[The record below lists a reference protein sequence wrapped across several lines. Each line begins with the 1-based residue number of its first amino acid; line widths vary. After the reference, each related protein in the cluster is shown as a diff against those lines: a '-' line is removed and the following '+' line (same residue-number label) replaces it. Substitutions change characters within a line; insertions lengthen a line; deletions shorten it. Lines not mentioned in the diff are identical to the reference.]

1 MFVYLFSYPP
11 PKKMPEVVPVVFYHG
26 TEDWN
31 SPLETRKL
39 IEQAADGEACHIP
52 RFKPLFYDLNLIE
65 NYRLRGSVQTVVGLV
80 CLKYLR
86 RKFTEEVVRILVE
99 EIRRLP
105 AGSDLAKAIYSALAM
120 VKERGEIEEFLERAR
135 EMRYTDI
142 EEGVMT
148 FAQEVREEGIHLGEK
163 RGLEKGETLGKI
175 KDKQE
180 IVKRLLNRK
189 LDLSEEEAARI
200 DGIEDFEALD
210 AALDEIIDAEDKQ
223 KVLER
228 LGL

>member
-39 IEQAADGEACHIP
+39 IEQAAGGEAGHIP

-65 NYRLRGSVQTVVGLV
+65 NHRLRGSVQTVVGLV

-86 RKFTEEVVRILVE
+86 RKFTEEIVRILVE
-99 EIRRLP
+99 EVRRLP

-120 VKERGEIEEFLERAR
+120 VKERREIEEFLERAR

-148 FAQEVREEGIHLGEK
+148 FAQEVREEGEK

-189 LDLSEEEAARI
+189 FGLSEEEAARI

-210 AALDEIIDAEDKQ
+210 AALDEIIDAEDKRN
-223 KVLER
+223 VLKK

>member
-1 MFVYLFSYPP
+1 MAGPAP
-11 PKKMPEVVPVVFYHG
+11 
-26 TEDWN
+26 
-31 SPLETRKL
+31 
-39 IEQAADGEACHIP
+39 
-52 RFKPLFYDLNLIE
+52 
-65 NYRLRGSVQTVVGLV
+65 SVQMPVI
-80 CLKYLR
+80 LR
-86 RKFTEEVVRILVE
+86 SHVRRLHGQGGPERVLQHQSATGGFRRQAQAV
-99 EIRRLP
+99 RRLP

-120 VKERGEIEEFLERAR
+120 VKERREIEEFLERAR

-148 FAQEVREEGIHLGEK
+148 FAQEVREEGEK

-189 LDLSEEEAARI
+189 FGLSEEEAARI

-210 AALDEIIDAEDKQ
+210 AALDEIIDAEDKRN
-223 KVLER
+223 VLKK